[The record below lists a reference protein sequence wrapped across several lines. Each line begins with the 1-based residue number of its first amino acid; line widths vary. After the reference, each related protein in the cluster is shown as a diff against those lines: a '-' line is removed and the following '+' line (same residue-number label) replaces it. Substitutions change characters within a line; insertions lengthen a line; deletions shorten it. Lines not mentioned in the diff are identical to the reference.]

1 MTITQLINARGNAV
15 ANQFIIIDGDNVT
28 FQSYKSKIA
37 TYNHANKELTLYGY
51 MWDYSNTTRKHF
63 SSFVNDFTCF
73 QYDNKKAFEILI
85 KSDSKIKSL

>member
-15 ANQFIIIDGDNVT
+15 ANQFIIQDKDNVT

-37 TYNHANKELTLYGY
+37 TYNHTTKELTLYGY

-63 SSFVNDFTCF
+63 ASFINSFTYF
-73 QYDNKKAFEILI
+73 RYESKKAFEVLI

>member
-15 ANQFIIIDGDNVT
+15 ANQFIITDGDNVT

-37 TYNHANKELTLYGY
+37 TYNQTTKELTLYSN

-63 SSFVNDFTCF
+63 ASFVNSFTCF
-73 QYDNKKAFEILI
+73 KYSSKKAFEFLI